1 MTPSELSAPASDCY
15 YLPMHGVTKE
25 SSSTTKLRVVFD
37 ASAKTST
44 GTSLDD
50 LLSIGPTLHPTLDKI
65 LIKFRTYRVAVSGDI
80 SKMYREVLL
89 SPPDRQL
96 HRFLWRP
103 TLDQPIRDYC
113 MEGVTF
119 GVAASPYLAVRT
131 LQQAAEDH
139 GAHFP
144 VASWHIL
151 NSFYVDDLLGGADTE
166 EQAIAL
172 FEELRE
178 ILGKGGFQLRKWR
191 SSSAKVIDHI
201 PDSLLEPLPTQD
213 LVDRHSASYPKA
225 LGVAWDSRQDT
236 MATHVE
242 LPVKFAS
249 TKRGIISDVVRTFD
263 VLGWLSPV
271 ILPMKLLFQ
280 RLWELK
286 LDWDDEVPT
295 DVREKHE
302 RWREEL
308 PMLATVSL
316 PRCYFRK
323 DRALT
328 VELHGFSDA
337 SQAAYSAVVYV
348 RATYTNKPPTC
359 QLVLSKTKVAPVK
372 PVTIPRLELCGASL
386 LAKILSTTKET
397 LDLPLVAV
405 HAWCDSTIVL
415 AWLNGSPKRYRTCV
429 ANRIANIISLIPPGA
444 WRHEYTYC

>member
-1 MTPSELSAPASDCY
+1 MRLGRTATQDALVKFWELEEPPKPAVILTPEEKEVQSQYDLTHSYVEHAGKYMVSLPRKEGNLRLGESRNQALSRYKANERSLLNKGTLDKFQAVVQEYLDLGHARLVTPSELSAPASDCY

-44 GTSLDD
+44 GTSLND

-96 HRFLWRP
+96 HRFLWHP

-113 MEGVTF
+113 MERVTF

-249 TKRGIISDVVRTFD
+249 TKRGIISDVARTFD

-286 LDWDDEVPT
+286 LDWDDEVPM
-295 DVREKHE
+295 DVMKGGEKNSPC
-302 RWREEL
+302 WQL
-308 PMLATVSL
+308 S
-316 PRCYFRK
+316 
-323 DRALT
+323 
-328 VELHGFSDA
+328 
-337 SQAAYSAVVYV
+337 AY
-348 RATYTNKPPTC
+348 
-359 QLVLSKTKVAPVK
+359 
-372 PVTIPRLELCGASL
+372 
-386 LAKILSTTKET
+386 
-397 LDLPLVAV
+397 
-405 HAWCDSTIVL
+405 
-415 AWLNGSPKRYRTCV
+415 
-429 ANRIANIISLIPPGA
+429 PGA
-444 WRHEYTYC
+444 TLEKTGL